1 MAIYDDVKITINL
14 NELVEI
20 RAKLISQ
27 YDDYSEKVC
36 KGEYLDGGDI
46 DRIATGLRDTLTWDT
61 LYCMVDDAVLEYLG
75 IKENHYGETTIESL
89 DVTMEKEQ
97 KAREKEFKK
106 NFDMVKLE
114 SSSWTIEVPVRK
126 KKEEKKEVSADTYKA
141 QEHRYSDPQ

>member
-1 MAIYDDVKITINL
+1 MAIYYDVKITINL

-46 DRIATGLRDTLTWDT
+46 DRIATGLRDTLTWDA
-61 LYCMVDDAVLEYLG
+61 LYSMVDDAVLDYLG
-75 IKENHYGETTIESL
+75 MKETHYGETTIETVEL
-89 DVTMEKEQ
+89 TMEKEK

-106 NFDMVKLE
+106 NFDIVKLE
-114 SSSWTIEVPVRK
+114 SSSWTIDVPVRK
-126 KKEEKKEVSADTYKA
+126 K
-141 QEHRYSDPQ
+141 

>member
-1 MAIYDDVKITINL
+1 MAINDDIKITINL

-27 YDDYSEKVC
+27 YEDYSDKVV

-61 LYCMVDDAVLEYLG
+61 LYCMVDDAVLDYLG
-75 IKENHYGETTIESL
+75 IKEKNPSTTIETIEL
-89 DVTMEKEQ
+89 TMEKER

-106 NFDMVKLE
+106 NFDLVKLE
-114 SSSWTIEVPVRK
+114 SSSWTLEVPVRK
-126 KKEEKKEVSADTYKA
+126 K
-141 QEHRYSDPQ
+141 

>member
-27 YDDYSEKVC
+27 YDDYSDKIN

-46 DRIATGLRDTLTWDT
+46 DRIATGLRDTLTWDA
-61 LYCMVDDAVLEYLG
+61 LYSMVDDAVLDYLG
-75 IKENHYGETTIESL
+75 MKETHYGERSIETIEI
-89 DVTMEKEQ
+89 TMEKER
-97 KAREKEFKK
+97 KEREKEFKK

-114 SSSWTIEVPVRK
+114 SLAWTIDVPLRK
-126 KKEEKKEVSADTYKA
+126 KK
-141 QEHRYSDPQ
+141 